1 MKKTIT
7 LGSII
12 LLVVLLIV
20 QTTGNDAHSNN
31 SGAPAGRTGSPADGA
46 TCNGSNCHAGLTTP
60 SATQIISSNVPS
72 TGYLAGQTYTITAT
86 CAQTGIN
93 KYGFQISPQSLNGTL
108 LGQLVVTNA
117 TTTKIVGGKYITH
130 TASGT
135 AGMGTKTWT
144 FNWVAP
150 AAGTGDVT
158 FYGAFNFANSSSTA
172 SGDIIRSNTLIIS
185 EDSTTSGIAPVDGD
199 QLSTI
204 LYPNPILNDATL
216 RVSLTAQE
224 NVTVKI
230 LSLNGQLLAEPM
242 DFLGL
247 PGTNDFEIQIPSN
260 LISGTYKLMVTAG
273 EATSLKTFFKN

>member
-7 LGSII
+7 LSSIT
-12 LLVVLLIV
+12 LLVIFLIV
-20 QTTGNDAHSNN
+20 QTIGNDVHSNN

-46 TCNGSNCHAGLTTP
+46 TCNGSNCHSGTTTP

-86 CAQTGIN
+86 CTQAGIN
-93 KYGFQISPQSLNGTL
+93 KYGFQISPQSINGTL

-117 TTTKIVGGKYITH
+117 TATKIVGGKYITH

-158 FYGAFNFANSSSTA
+158 FYGTFNFTNSSSTA
-172 SGDIIRSNTLIIS
+172 SGDIVRSNTLVIS

-199 QLSTI
+199 ELAAI
-204 LYPNPILNDATL
+204 LYPNPIVNDATL
-216 RVSLTAQE
+216 RLNLISQE
-224 NVTVKI
+224 NITVKI
-230 LSLNGQLLAEPM
+230 LSLNGQLLSEPM
-242 DFLGL
+242 KFLGL
-247 PGTNDFEIQIPSN
+247 PGTNEFEIQLPDN
-260 LISGTYKLMVTAG
+260 LIAGTYKLMVTAG
-273 EATSLKTFFKN
+273 NATSLKTFFKK

>member
-1 MKKTIT
+1 MKKSIT
-7 LGSII
+7 LSSIT
-12 LLVVLLIV
+12 LLVILLIV
-20 QTTGNDAHSNN
+20 QTIGNDVQSNN

-46 TCNGSNCHAGLTTP
+46 TCNGSNCHAGTTTP
-60 SATQIISSNVPS
+60 SATQIITSNVPS

-86 CAQTGIN
+86 CTQAGIN
-93 KYGFQISPQSLNGTL
+93 KYGFQISPQAMNGTL
-108 LGQLVVTNA
+108 LGQLVVTNP
-117 TTTKIVGGKYITH
+117 TTTKIVATKYITH

-158 FYGAFNFANSSSTA
+158 FYGTFNFTNSSSTA
-172 SGDIIRSNTLIIS
+172 SGDIIRSNTLVIS

-199 QLSTI
+199 KLAAI

-216 RVSLTAQE
+216 RVSLASQE

-230 LSLNGQLLAEPM
+230 LSLNGQLLSEPM
-242 DFLGL
+242 EFLGL
-247 PGTNDFEIQIPSN
+247 PGTNEFEIQLPSN

-273 EATSLKTFFKN
+273 DITSLKTFFKN